1 MIIAVMS
8 QFANAQAEYEKFPE
22 EFTSIIIS
30 TVNTQGIPNA
40 SYAPFVMDDDKN
52 IYIYVSGLATHTQN
66 IQNHPF
72 VSVLFIDD
80 EIKTK
85 QIFARRR
92 LNFDCTANLLERETE
107 KCQQIV
113 DKFQLR
119 FGELISTLRSLPDF
133 RILQLTPNS
142 GRFVIGFGAAYNIS
156 NDNINQL
163 VQITKDSLS

>member
-1 MIIAVMS
+1 MS
-8 QFANAQAEYEKFPE
+8 QLANAQAEYEKFPE

-30 TVNTQGIPNA
+30 TVNKQGIPNA

-107 KCQQIV
+107 QWREIV
-113 DKFQLR
+113 DKFQVR

>member
-1 MIIAVMS
+1 MS
-8 QFANAQAEYEKFPE
+8 QLANAQAEYEKFPE

-30 TVNTQGIPNA
+30 TVNKQGIPNA
-40 SYAPFVMDDDKN
+40 SYAPFLMDDDKN

-107 KCQQIV
+107 QWQEIV
-113 DKFQLR
+113 DKFQVR

>member
-1 MIIAVMS
+1 MIIAMIN
-8 QFANAQAEYEKFPE
+8 QFEKAQAEYEKFPE

-30 TVNTQGIPNA
+30 TVNKQGIPNA
-40 SYAPFVMDDDKN
+40 SYAPFVMDNDKN

-80 EIKTK
+80 EVKTK

-92 LNFDCTANLLERETE
+92 LNFDCTASLIERDSE
-107 KCQQIV
+107 KWQQIV
-113 DKFQLR
+113 DKFAIR
-119 FGELISTLRSLPDF
+119 FGELITTLRSLPDF
-133 RILQLTPNS
+133 RIFQLTPNT

-156 NDNINQL
+156 SDNINQL

>member
-1 MIIAVMS
+1 MNK
-8 QFANAQAEYEKFPE
+8 FEKAQAEYEKFSE

-30 TVNTQGIPNA
+30 TVNKQGIPHA

-72 VSVLFIDD
+72 VNVLFIDD
-80 EIKTK
+80 EVKTQ

-92 LNFDCTANLLERETE
+92 LNFDCTASLIARETE
-107 KCQQIV
+107 KWQQIV
-113 DKFQLR
+113 DKFQFR
-119 FGELISTLRSLPDF
+119 FGELITTLRSLPDF
-133 RILQLTPNS
+133 RILQLTPNT

-156 NDNINQL
+156 SDNINKL
-163 VQITKDSLS
+163 VEITKDSLS